1 MSPPDWLRPVSE
13 RFLAGDPGPPP
24 WTVRLAAVL
33 AGAGALA
40 AAGMVQVWGAMTL
53 DGTQREVALPLTATG
68 VVLLAVLGSSV
79 VRLSRD
85 GWFRP
90 PLYAGMALGA
100 LALLA
105 LLSTGPGLLSGMS
118 PETRQDAGYLTPRL
132 AASAVAGFGLVLVL
146 RTGSASTW
154 LAKQRYRVRA
164 GRGGLAASGG
174 GDAVEP
180 DRSR

>member
-1 MSPPDWLRPVSE
+1 MPPPEWLRPVSE

-40 AAGMVQVWGAMTL
+40 AAGMVQVWGVMSL
-53 DGTQREVALPLTATG
+53 DGTHLEVALPLTATG
-68 VVLLAVLGSSV
+68 VVLLVVLGSSV
-79 VRLSRD
+79 VRLRRD

-90 PLYAGMALGA
+90 PLYAGTALGV

-105 LLSTGPGLLSGMS
+105 ALSIGPGLLSGMS
-118 PETRQDAGYLTPRL
+118 PETRQDAGFLTPRF

-154 LAKQRYRVRA
+154 LAKQRFQVRA
-164 GRGGLAASGG
+164 GRGGRAASGG
-174 GDAVEP
+174 GDAVEL
-180 DRSR
+180 DRRG